1 VNKILNTIKNFPG
14 KPGVY
19 QFINAQAEVIY
30 VGKAKNLKNRV
41 SSYFNKKTYDSAKL
55 RVLVSKIA
63 DIRYTLVE
71 SESDALLLE
80 NNLIKRLQPKYNVLL
95 KDDKT
100 YPWICI
106 KNEPFPRVFSTRRI
120 VNDGSQYF
128 GPFTSGVYMKALLD
142 LIRQLF
148 PLRNCNLPLTSENI
162 QQGKFKS
169 CLEYQLGNCMA
180 PCVLKQTED
189 DYKAN
194 IHLIINILN
203 GNSIQVIK
211 VLKDKMNEYAS
222 IYMFEKAQTIK
233 NKIDLLGKYQSKS
246 TIVNQS
252 LNNLDVFSLIDAGPF
267 ACVNFLKVVNGSII
281 QSHNLEL
288 KKGLEEGP
296 EELLGIAISDIRSR
310 LGSKSK
316 ELIVPVL
323 PDFKLSECKYTIPQ
337 KGDKFKLLELSL
349 RNCKEFLLERQLAYD
364 SQKSAS
370 PVQRILT
377 TMKSDFRLSSLPIHI
392 ECFDNSNLQG
402 TNPVA
407 ACVVFR
413 NAKPAKRDY
422 RHFNIKTVEG
432 PDDYASMYEVVF
444 RRYSRI
450 IEEQGSIPQL
460 VVVDGGKGQL
470 GAAYKALVDL
480 NLENKIAI
488 IGIAKRLE
496 EIFFPNDS
504 VPLYLD
510 KNSESLKVIQAARN
524 EAHRFGISFHRN
536 KRSKNSLKSEL
547 SDIEGVGE
555 KTIENLFK
563 KMGSVEAIQK
573 SSIDELTLAVGKK
586 RAEIVFNYFNNNNPD
601 HQDL

>member
-1 VNKILNTIKNFPG
+1 VNDFLNTIKNFPG

-19 QFINAQAEVIY
+19 QFLNAQAEVIY

-55 RVLVSKIA
+55 RILVSKIA
-63 DIRYTLVE
+63 DIKYTLVG

-80 NNLIKRLQPKYNVLL
+80 NNLIKRLQPRYNVLL

-106 KNEPFPRVFSTRRI
+106 KNEPFPRVFSTRR
-120 VNDGSQYF
+120 VMNDGSQYF
-128 GPFTSGVYMKALLD
+128 GPFTSGAYMKAMLD

-169 CLEYQLGNCMA
+169 CLEHQLGNCMA
-180 PCVLKQTED
+180 PCVLKQTEE
-189 DYKAN
+189 DYKEN
-194 IHLIINILN
+194 INLIISILN
-203 GNSIQVIK
+203 GNSIQAIK

-222 IYMFEKAQTIK
+222 SYMFEKAQTIK

-252 LNNLDVFSLIDAGPF
+252 LNNLDVFSIIDAGPF

-288 KKGLEEGP
+288 KKGLDEGS

-337 KGDKFKLLELSL
+337 KGDKFKLLALSL

-364 SQKSAS
+364 SKKSAS
-370 PVQRILT
+370 PVQRVLT
-377 TMKSDFRLSSLPIHI
+377 TMKSDFRLKSLPVHI

-480 NLENKIAI
+480 NLEKNIAI

-524 EAHRFGISFHRN
+524 EAHRFGISFHRK
-536 KRSKNSLKSEL
+536 KRSNNSITTEL
-547 SDIEGVGE
+547 SNIKGVGI

-563 KMGSVEAIQK
+563 NLGSIESIK
-573 SSIDELTLAVGKK
+573 SAKIEELIPVVGKK
-586 RAEIVFNYFNNNNPD
+586 TAETIYNYFNNFNNEPF
-601 HQDL
+601 

>member
-1 VNKILNTIKNFPG
+1 VSDFLNTIKNFPG

-19 QFINAQAEVIY
+19 QFLNAQAEVIY

-55 RVLVSKIA
+55 RILVSKIA
-63 DIRYTLVE
+63 DIKYTLVG

-80 NNLIKRLQPKYNVLL
+80 NNLIKRLQPRYNVLL

-106 KNEPFPRVFSTRRI
+106 KNEPFPRVFSTRR
-120 VNDGSQYF
+120 VMNDGSQYF
-128 GPFTSGVYMKALLD
+128 GPFTSGAYMKAMLD

-169 CLEYQLGNCMA
+169 CLEHQLGNCMA
-180 PCVLKQTED
+180 PCVLKQTEE
-189 DYKAN
+189 DYKEN
-194 IHLIINILN
+194 INLIISILN
-203 GNSIQVIK
+203 GNSIQAIK

-222 IYMFEKAQTIK
+222 SYMFEKAQTIK

-252 LNNLDVFSLIDAGPF
+252 LNNLDVFSIIDAGPF
-267 ACVNFLKVVNGSII
+267 ACVNFLKVVNGSIV

-288 KKGLEEGP
+288 KKGLDEGS

-337 KGDKFKLLELSL
+337 KGDKFKLLALSL

-364 SQKSAS
+364 SKKSAS
-370 PVQRILT
+370 PVQRVLT
-377 TMKSDFRLSSLPIHI
+377 TMKSDFRLKSLPVHI

-480 NLENKIAI
+480 NLEKNIAI

-524 EAHRFGISFHRN
+524 EAHRFGISFHRK
-536 KRSKNSLKSEL
+536 KRSNNSITTEL
-547 SDIEGVGE
+547 SNIKGVGI

-563 KMGSVEAIQK
+563 NLGSIESIK
-573 SSIDELTLAVGKK
+573 SAKIEELTPVVGKK
-586 RAEIVFNYFNNNNPD
+586 TAETIYNYFNNFNNEPF
-601 HQDL
+601 

>member
-1 VNKILNTIKNFPG
+1 MNDFLNTIKNFPG

-19 QFINAQAEVIY
+19 QFLNAQAEVIY

-55 RVLVSKIA
+55 RILVSKIA
-63 DIRYTLVE
+63 DIKYTLVG

-80 NNLIKRLQPKYNVLL
+80 NNLIKRLQPRYNVLL

-106 KNEPFPRVFSTRRI
+106 KNEPFPRVFSTRR
-120 VNDGSQYF
+120 VMNDGSQYF
-128 GPFTSGVYMKALLD
+128 GPFTSGAYMKAMLD

-169 CLEYQLGNCMA
+169 CLEHQLGNCMA
-180 PCVLKQTED
+180 PCVLKQTEE
-189 DYKAN
+189 DYKEN
-194 IHLIINILN
+194 INLIISILN
-203 GNSIQVIK
+203 GNSIQAIK

-222 IYMFEKAQTIK
+222 SYMFEKAQTIK

-252 LNNLDVFSLIDAGPF
+252 LNNLDVFSIIDAGPF

-288 KKGLEEGP
+288 KKGLDEGS

-337 KGDKFKLLELSL
+337 KGDKFKLLALSL

-364 SQKSAS
+364 SKKSAS
-370 PVQRILT
+370 PVQRVLT
-377 TMKSDFRLSSLPIHI
+377 TMKSDFRLKSLPVHI

-480 NLENKIAI
+480 NLEKNIAI

-524 EAHRFGISFHRN
+524 EAHRFGISFHRK
-536 KRSKNSLKSEL
+536 KRSNNSITTEL
-547 SDIEGVGE
+547 SNIKGVGI

-563 KMGSVEAIQK
+563 NLGSIESIK
-573 SSIDELTLAVGKK
+573 SAKIEELIPVVGKK
-586 RAEIVFNYFNNNNPD
+586 TAETIYNYFNNFNNEPF
-601 HQDL
+601 

>member
-1 VNKILNTIKNFPG
+1 
-14 KPGVY
+14 
-19 QFINAQAEVIY
+19 
-30 VGKAKNLKNRV
+30 
-41 SSYFNKKTYDSAKL
+41 
-55 RVLVSKIA
+55 
-63 DIRYTLVE
+63 
-71 SESDALLLE
+71 
-80 NNLIKRLQPKYNVLL
+80 
-95 KDDKT
+95 
-100 YPWICI
+100 
-106 KNEPFPRVFSTRRI
+106 
-120 VNDGSQYF
+120 
-128 GPFTSGVYMKALLD
+128 
-142 LIRQLF
+142 
-148 PLRNCNLPLTSENI
+148 
-162 QQGKFKS
+162 
-169 CLEYQLGNCMA
+169 
-180 PCVLKQTED
+180 
-189 DYKAN
+189 
-194 IHLIINILN
+194 
-203 GNSIQVIK
+203 
-211 VLKDKMNEYAS
+211 
-222 IYMFEKAQTIK
+222 MFEKAQTIK

>member
-1 VNKILNTIKNFPG
+1 MNDFLNTIKNFPG

-19 QFINAQAEVIY
+19 QFLNAQAEVIY

-55 RVLVSKIA
+55 RILVSKIA
-63 DIRYTLVE
+63 DIKYTLVG

-80 NNLIKRLQPKYNVLL
+80 NNLIKRLQPRYNVLL

-106 KNEPFPRVFSTRRI
+106 KNEPFPRVFSTRR
-120 VNDGSQYF
+120 VMNDGSQYF
-128 GPFTSGVYMKALLD
+128 GPFTSGAYMKAMLD

-162 QQGKFKS
+162 QQGKFKP
-169 CLEYQLGNCMA
+169 CLEHQLGNCMA
-180 PCVLKQTED
+180 PCVLKQTEE
-189 DYKAN
+189 DYKEN
-194 IHLIINILN
+194 INLIISILN
-203 GNSIQVIK
+203 GNSIQAIK
-211 VLKDKMNEYAS
+211 VLKDKMNEYAFS
-222 IYMFEKAQTIK
+222 YMFEKAQTIK

-252 LNNLDVFSLIDAGPF
+252 LNNLDVFSIIDAGPF

-288 KKGLEEGP
+288 KKGLDEGS

-337 KGDKFKLLELSL
+337 KGDRFKLLALSL

-377 TMKSDFRLSSLPIHI
+377 TMKADFRLQSLPVHI

-480 NLENKIAI
+480 NLEKNIAI

-524 EAHRFGISFHRN
+524 EAHRFGISFHRK
-536 KRSKNSLKSEL
+536 KRSNNSITTEL
-547 SDIEGVGE
+547 SNIKGVGT

-563 KMGSVEAIQK
+563 NLGSIESIK
-573 SSIDELTLAVGKK
+573 SAKIEELTPVVGKK
-586 RAEIVFNYFNNNNPD
+586 TAETIYNYFNNFNNEPF
-601 HQDL
+601 